1 MNITDPMV
9 LYLIQTF
16 KNMFVPAE
24 KGKGLSTNDFTDEYK
39 AKVDG
44 FTGGGGGG
52 DGADGKDGATFI
64 PSVSTAGVISWTND
78 GGLANPSP
86 VNIKGPKGDQGPQ
99 GATGPQGDD
108 YVLTQEDKEEIAGMV
123 TPSGGG
129 SSEKYAVGDI
139 FITTRNGNPSSLLG
153 YGTWE
158 QIKDRFILAAGD
170 TYAAGSTGGEA
181 THTLTIEEIP
191 SHTHETYRA
200 MATAAGSTTYLPTS
214 SAVDHGVVTTATGGG
229 QAHNNMPPFLA
240 VYMWIRTA

>member
-16 KNMFVPAE
+16 KKMFVPAE

-44 FTGGGGGG
+44 FTSG
-52 DGADGKDGATFI
+52 
-64 PSVSTAGVISWTND
+64 
-78 GGLANPSP
+78 
-86 VNIKGPKGDQGPQ
+86 
-99 GATGPQGDD
+99 
-108 YVLTQEDKEEIAGMV
+108 
-123 TPSGGG
+123 GGG

-158 QIKDRFILAAGD
+158 QIKDSFLLAAGD
-170 TYAAGSTGGEA
+170 TYAQGDTGGEA
-181 THTLTIEEIP
+181 THTLTEDELP
-191 SHTHETYRA
+191 EVSGTVDFRPWTTGAPYTNAQGSFSSLGEQSSTAVGFASSGTSDGYRRLKY
-200 MATAAGSTTYLPTS
+200 SF
-214 SAVDHGVVTTATGGG
+214 GGG

-240 VYMWIRTA
+240 VNMWIRTA